1 MFAVYEFEFFEDE
14 GWVLAFPFGLEGGT
28 QGRDMAQAVRMA
40 ADWLKGEV
48 EHSLMNGMP
57 LPSPTFGNTAEHGGT
72 IGVVGVE
79 TSLEAIDTV
88 LASEAAEM
96 LGVSRGRV
104 SQMLAAGQ
112 LEGFRR
118 GRATFVTR
126 ESVKARLAEAPKAGR
141 PHRQARELV
150 VA

>member
-1 MFAVYEFEFFEDE
+1 
-14 GWVLAFPFGLEGGT
+14 
-28 QGRDMAQAVRMA
+28 
-40 ADWLKGEV
+40 
-48 EHSLMNGMP
+48 
-57 LPSPTFGNTAEHGGT
+57 
-72 IGVVGVE
+72 
-79 TSLEAIDTV
+79 
-88 LASEAAEM
+88 M

-118 GRATFVTR
+118 GRAMFVTR

-141 PHRQARELV
+141 PHREVRELV

>member
-1 MFAVYEFEFFEDE
+1 
-14 GWVLAFPFGLEGGT
+14 
-28 QGRDMAQAVRMA
+28 
-40 ADWLKGEV
+40 
-48 EHSLMNGMP
+48 
-57 LPSPTFGNTAEHGGT
+57 
-72 IGVVGVE
+72 
-79 TSLEAIDTV
+79 
-88 LASEAAEM
+88 M

-126 ESVKARLAEAPKAGR
+126 ESVKARLVEAPKAGR
-141 PHRQARELV
+141 PHREARELV

>member
-1 MFAVYEFEFFEDE
+1 
-14 GWVLAFPFGLEGGT
+14 
-28 QGRDMAQAVRMA
+28 
-40 ADWLKGEV
+40 
-48 EHSLMNGMP
+48 MNGTP